1 MPKGNRNLYVQ
12 DADGDYIHDD
22 FRHELAL
29 YVDGLLFTG
38 CAHSG
43 LENILAA
50 CPWPVHSVIGG
61 FHLLDGQETDDE
73 IKALAQRLKAKY
85 PETQFYTSH
94 CTGDHVFE
102 VMKDVMGEQLQFFRC
117 GTIIV

>member
-1 MPKGNRNLYVQ
+1 
-12 DADGDYIHDD
+12 
-22 FRHELAL
+22 
-29 YVDGLLFTG
+29 LFTG

-50 CPWPVHSVIGG
+50 CPWPVHTVVGG

-73 IKALAQRLKAKY
+73 IKALAQRLKTNY

-94 CTGDHVFE
+94 CTGNNVYD
-102 VMKDVMGEQLQFFRC
+102 VMKGVMGEQLQSFSC
-117 GTIIV
+117 GYANLL